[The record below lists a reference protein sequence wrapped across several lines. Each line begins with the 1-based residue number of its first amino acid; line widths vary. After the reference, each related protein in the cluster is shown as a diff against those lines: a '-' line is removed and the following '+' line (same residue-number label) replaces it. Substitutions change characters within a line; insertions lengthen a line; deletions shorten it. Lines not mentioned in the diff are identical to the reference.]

1 MKKLSMI
8 CGITLV
14 LALGVRP
21 ALAAKFQLD
30 FYDDTQGLYSQG
42 DFETSIDLSE
52 GDTVYA
58 DIWVT
63 GIAEGQL
70 VGTIDTKLL
79 WDSSALEV
87 VFIDNSHLFSQAN
100 GLWDAAPF
108 SLVRPGNMFLEVILF
123 SGGNPGPEIMMHTIA
138 FRCIAVG
145 EDLIEITSNGIEEWF
160 DENSVP
166 IIPYPDELAVTVRQI
181 ECQEDGECDD
191 EIECM
196 DDADCDDDLFCNGEE
211 TCEDGAC
218 QPGTDPCSAQICNED
233 TNSCKSTPE
242 TTTTTIPVDST
253 TTTIDIEP
261 IDSGLCPSE
270 KLYGEDSEEVEVLRY
285 FRDSVLSTTPEGREL
300 IRLYYQWSPAITMA
314 IQNDETFKEKVKK
327 IIDGVLLLI
336 IGEAK

>member
-8 CGITLV
+8 CGIALV

-21 ALAAKFQLD
+21 SLAAQFQLD
-30 FYDDTQGLYSQG
+30 FYGGDSGLPAG
-42 DFETSIDLSE
+42 KTFDTSIDIQE
-52 GDTVYA
+52 GGTIYA
-58 DIWVT
+58 DLWCT
-63 GIAEGQL
+63 GIPPGQL
-70 VGTIDTKLL
+70 VGTIDTQLL
-79 WDSSALEV
+79 WNSDEVEV
-87 VFIDNSHLFSQAN
+87 VSIDNTFLVKPTGIWDGAPYVPLN
-100 GLWDAAPF
+100 GN
-108 SLVRPGNMFLEVILF
+108 SYFLEVILF
-123 SGGNPGPEIMMHTIA
+123 SGGNPGPDLQMHTIE

-285 FRDSVLSTTPEGREL
+285 FRDSVLNTTPEGREI

-327 IIDGVLLLI
+327 MIDEVLLLI